1 MQERAMLKK
10 STLAMMLVA
19 TGATLAPVAAMTQ
32 DKYPSKPVR
41 LIVAL
46 GPGAGADALARFLA
60 AGPLRNELGTEVVV
74 ENRAGAG
81 GVVGGDFV
89 AKSKPDGYTL
99 ALFHASVVSTATVV
113 NQNVSYNP
121 IRDFTPVANLVTN
134 PLAIVVSA
142 GSRWNSLEQLLDE
155 AKKTGKVSCGIIGV
169 GSHTHFNL
177 ELLKLASGA
186 SLNRIPYAQG
196 TGPIINDLLG
206 GHLECTSLVWPAVE
220 ANVKAGKF
228 RALAATSAMKGFPN
242 VPTFASKGYPQ
253 ANLEVFFAIFGPAGL
268 PPDVMAR
275 LEPAFERI
283 MKNPAIQ
290 EKLEGMGFAI
300 QYENSKQLA
309 QRVKH
314 ELSVVADVAKRAGIK
329 GE

>member
-1 MQERAMLKK
+1 MRSGFAHKLGLL
-10 STLAMMLVA
+10 TAALAL
-19 TGATLAPVAAMTQ
+19 LANAALAQ
-32 DKYPSKPVR
+32 YPNKPVR
-41 LIVAL
+41 IVVAL

-60 AGPLRNELGTEVVV
+60 AGPLRNELGTEILV

-99 ALFHASVVSTATVV
+99 ALFHASVVSTVTVI

-121 IRDFTPVANLVTN
+121 VRDFTPVANLVTN
-134 PLAIVVSA
+134 PLAIVVNA
-142 GSRWNSLEQLLDE
+142 ASRWNTLEQLLDE

-186 SLNRIPYAQG
+186 SLNRVPYAQG
-196 TGPIINDLLG
+196 TGPIVTDLLG

-242 VPTFASKGYPQ
+242 VPTFASKGFPQ
-253 ANLEVFFAIFGPAGL
+253 ASLEVFFAIFGPAGL
-268 PPDVMAR
+268 PPEVMAR

-283 MKNPAIQ
+283 MKNPAIV
-290 EKLEGMGFAI
+290 EKLEGMGFSI
-300 QYENSKQLA
+300 LYENSRQLGE
-309 QRVKH
+309 RVKT
-314 ELSVVADVAKRAGIK
+314 ELAIVADVAKRAGIK